1 MKSGFWRRL
10 CCVVFA
16 CAVSFAWGAVIG
28 SPEALPIK
36 SFSLEIVGEPAGSEE
51 SVLSTLQTKEQERFS
66 QSTFDKDLKQIA
78 KEFDRVE
85 PTVMVSDGE
94 VTIVLKVWKKPLIH
108 AIRWQGN
115 AAVETDTLA
124 KELGIAT
131 GSVYDRQGFSKAMQ
145 KLRQFYVKKG
155 FFESEIDFVVAPRP
169 EPNTVD
175 IDIVIKE
182 GRAGYVEE
190 IRFSGCTSEESDEI
204 CDSLMTKEY
213 SLWLSWLTNQGT
225 FYKDVFRQDE
235 MTMLRYFQNKGY
247 LDAKVATSIIPS
259 ERSKDRIVI
268 DIAVEKGNVYRLGNC
283 TTSGNVL
290 YTQEALLKKA
300 ELTPGQVYSPDE
312 IRRAGKAIYNMYG
325 SKGYIDASIV
335 PEPKLRDDALVYDV
349 NFRVE
354 EGRCFRVGMIE
365 IIGNTITEPR
375 VILHETLLVPGAVFD
390 SNLLAK
396 TEERLRNIGYFK
408 TVNVYAVKSS
418 RLDGGEGATPFR
430 DVHIEVEEIGTTARF
445 MAFAGWSSDEGVSG
459 GLGISESNFR
469 LLGLPRMFSDGYRAV
484 RGGGESVSASVTVG
498 TKQLSYKASWTKP
511 YFLDTNWVVGVD
523 LEKLRNSYASSDYTI
538 KSDQASLFG
547 KYEINPFLKF
557 GTHYRIKDSDIDLKN
572 IYHTRRNRQLVR
584 ESKNGG
590 TISAVG
596 VALYYDSTN
605 HPVLP
610 KEGVRSE
617 LSAEYGGLGGDHRFL
632 KLAYLN
638 SCFYSPFGTG
648 VLKFRGDAQAI
659 KTVFGTKPRKLPLD
673 ERLYLGGD
681 ATMRG
686 FKYNMV
692 GPKFHDR
699 ERTPRGGMTSLLF
712 SGEYEHPLW
721 KRLNGFVF
729 TDIGNVWW
737 QEFRLGRLQ
746 ATAGVG
752 LRFYIS
758 DTTPLTFG
766 LGFPIHPEN
775 KRDVRHFFFSI
786 GVGF

>member
-1 MKSGFWRRL
+1 MRTGWFRRL
-10 CCVVFA
+10 CFVGSVFA
-16 CAVSFAWGAVIG
+16 ATNTWGGISG
-28 SPEALPIK
+28 SPESLPITK
-36 SFSLEIVGEPAGSEE
+36 FSIEIVGEPAGSDEAI
-51 SVLSTLQTKEQERFS
+51 VSTLQTKERERFS
-66 QSTFDKDLKQIA
+66 QAQFDKDLKQLA
-78 KEFDRVE
+78 TEFDRVE
-85 PTVMVSDGE
+85 PEVAVTDGE
-94 VTIVLKVWKKPLIH
+94 VVIAVKVWKKPIIH
-108 AIRWQGN
+108 EILWSGN
-115 AAVETDTLA
+115 TVVETDKLE
-124 KELGIAT
+124 KELGVTA
-131 GSVYDRQGFSKAMQ
+131 GSVYDRQGFSKALQ
-145 KLRQFYVKKG
+145 KVRQYYVKKG
-155 FFESEIDFVVAPRP
+155 FFESEIEFSVAPLST
-169 EPNTVD
+169 PNT
-175 IDIVIKE
+175 IDIAISVKE

-190 IRFSGCTSEESDEI
+190 IRFSGCTSDESDEI
-204 CDSLMTKEY
+204 SDFLMTKEY
-213 SLWLSWLTNQGT
+213 SLWLSWLTSQGT

-235 MTMLRYFQNKGY
+235 MTILKYFQNKGF
-247 LDAKVATSIIPS
+247 LDAKVTTNIIPS
-259 ERSKDRIVI
+259 DRSKDRILI
-268 DIAVEKGNVYRLGNC
+268 DIVVEKGRLYHLGRC
-283 TTSGNVL
+283 TVSGNVL
-290 YTQEALLKKA
+290 YPQEVLMKKA
-300 ELTPGQVYSPDE
+300 GLTEGQAYSPDG
-312 IRRAGKAIYNMYG
+312 IRLGAKMMYDLYG

-335 PEPKLRDDALVYDV
+335 PEPKLRENELIYDV

-354 EGRCFRVGMIE
+354 EGKCFRVGMIE

-390 SNLLAK
+390 TNLLAK
-396 TEERLRNIGYFK
+396 TEERLRNIGYFS

-418 RLDGGEGATPFR
+418 RLDGGDAAFR
-430 DVHIEVEEIGTTARF
+430 DVHIEVQEIGTTARF
-445 MAFAGWSSDEGVSG
+445 SAFAGWNSDEGVSG
-459 GLGISESNFR
+459 GVGISESNFR
-469 LLGLPRMFSDGYRAV
+469 LLDLGKMFSDGYRAI
-484 RGGGESVSASVTVG
+484 RGGGEYVSASVTVG

-538 KSDQASLFG
+538 KSDQASVSG

-557 GTHYRIKDSDIDLKN
+557 GTHYRIKDSDIDLKD
-572 IYHTRRNRQLVR
+572 IHHSRRNRQLIR

-590 TISAVG
+590 LISAVG
-596 VALYYDSTN
+596 VSLYYDSTN

-617 LSAEYGGLGGDHRFL
+617 LSAEYAGVGGDHHFW

-638 SCFYSPFGTG
+638 SCFYSPHGTG
-648 VLKFRGDAQAI
+648 VFKFRGDAEAI
-659 KTVFGTKPRKLPLD
+659 KTVAGTRPRELPLD

-692 GPKFHDR
+692 GPKFHDS

-721 KRLNGFVF
+721 KKLNGFVF

-746 ATAGVG
+746 TTVGAG

-766 LGFPIHPEN
+766 VGYPIHPEH
-775 KRDVRHFFFSI
+775 KKDVRHFFFSI